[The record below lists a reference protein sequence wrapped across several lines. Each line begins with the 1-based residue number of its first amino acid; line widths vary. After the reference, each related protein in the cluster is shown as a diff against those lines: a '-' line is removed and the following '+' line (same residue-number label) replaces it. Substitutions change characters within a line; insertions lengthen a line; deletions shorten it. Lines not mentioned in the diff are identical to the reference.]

1 MAQISGVFRLGRDA
15 EVRFT
20 QSGDAVSNLSLAF
33 NYGRKDQD
41 GKRPS
46 QWIDASL
53 WGKRAESLAQYLLK
67 GGQIY
72 AVLSDPHIETY
83 QKSDGSQAS
92 KLAATV
98 LEIELI
104 GSRQDGAQTQDRYS
118 TPPQRSS
125 APANNGASYRDV
137 KDGRAAVPAQQGRG
151 TDPDMDD
158 DIPF

>member
-1 MAQISGVFRLGRDA
+1 MAQITGVFRIGRDA

-20 QSGDAVSNLSLAF
+20 QGGDPVASLSLAF

-53 WGKRAESLAQYLLK
+53 WGKRAEALAQYLTK
-67 GGQIY
+67 GSQIY
-72 AVLSDPHIETY
+72 AVLSDPHIETF
-83 QKSDGSQAS
+83 QGKNGEGH

-104 GSRQDGAQTQDRYS
+104 GSRQE
-118 TPPQRSS
+118 QRPASNNDY
-125 APANNGASYRDV
+125 APAPQASRSDYAAASGGAVR
-137 KDGRAAVPAQQGRG
+137 QRG
-151 TDPDMDD
+151 SFDD
-158 DIPF
+158 LGSDIPF

>member
-1 MAQISGVFRLGRDA
+1 MAQIAGVFRIGRDT

-20 QSGDAVSNLSLAF
+20 QGGDPVASLSLAF

-53 WGKRAESLAQYLLK
+53 WGKRAESLAQYLTK
-67 GGQIY
+67 GSQIY

-83 QKSDGSQAS
+83 QGKNGEGH

-104 GSRQDGAQTQDRYS
+104 GGRREDAQQQTSQGTGNGDTYRAAKEGR
-118 TPPQRSS
+118 TPPPR
-125 APANNGASYRDV
+125 NDF
-137 KDGRAAVPAQQGRG
+137 
-151 TDPDMDD
+151 DD
-158 DIPF
+158 SDIPFN